1 MGNRLKFSLLEKAV
15 DLAVHH
21 HDTWRIDL
29 GLPYIFHPMEVCK
42 DGSRRGIMDE
52 ELLCAFVLHDMIED
66 TEYTEDQMLKDFGPR
81 VLSIVKEVSKIGI
94 DDEGI
99 LVKMEFLKQ
108 CTHKSFESLLLKF
121 SDRFCNVNDYKQ
133 GKRAWYPG
141 YYAIQAYPLVQY
153 FECNIT
159 NIKNLFGHKITMNYV
174 NLVEELRSIVN
185 DQYKIDISDSRSEN
199 IIKIDDILLNRK
211 KGIYGE

>member
-1 MGNRLKFSLLEKAV
+1 
-15 DLAVHH
+15 
-21 HDTWRIDL
+21 
-29 GLPYIFHPMEVCK
+29 
-42 DGSRRGIMDE
+42 
-52 ELLCAFVLHDMIED
+52 
-66 TEYTEDQMLKDFGPR
+66 
-81 VLSIVKEVSKIGI
+81 
-94 DDEGI
+94 
-99 LVKMEFLKQ
+99 
-108 CTHKSFESLLLKF
+108 
-121 SDRFCNVNDYKQ
+121 VNDYKQ
-133 GKRAWYPG
+133 GKRVWYPG
-141 YYAIQAYPLVQY
+141 YYAIQAYPLVQH